1 MSAANSAAR
10 TGVMPQ
16 DTLMWVGAI
25 WLALLV
31 VVALVTPLLPIQSGD
46 VIAFGPRLAPPAASW
61 PLGTDELG
69 RSLLPRVLG
78 AVRVTILLAVM
89 AVVITSVVGTVL
101 GVIAAFSGGTID
113 LIIVRFADVLFSFP
127 ALILAILI
135 AALFGSGQV
144 PAIAAS
150 VLVTLPLFIRAIRS
164 VAISIANQDFVE
176 AAMVSGAGYWRAV
189 FVHITPN
196 VLATA
201 AIQLTY
207 ALSVGMV
214 IESGLSFLGLG
225 VQPPAASLGSLLRA
239 GTAYIG
245 SAPWLVLPAAIILS
259 SAILSV
265 NLIGDGLRDRLAP
278 LQGRQLT

>member
-1 MSAANSAAR
+1 
-10 TGVMPQ
+10 MPQ
-16 DTLMWVGAI
+16 DMLLWGGVI
-25 WLALLV
+25 WLVVLVLAALLS
-31 VVALVTPLLPIQSGD
+31 PLLPIQSGD
-46 VIAFGPRLAPPAASW
+46 VIGFGPRLAPPEARW

-78 AVRVTILLAVM
+78 AVRVTILLAVV
-89 AVVITSVVGTVL
+89 AVAITSIVGTVL
-101 GVIAAFSGGTID
+101 GVVAAFSRGLLD
-113 LIIVRFADVLFSFP
+113 LVIVRLADVLFSFP
-127 ALILAILI
+127 ALILAVLI
-135 AALFGSGQV
+135 AALVGSGQV

-164 VAISIANQDFVE
+164 VAIGVANQDFVE
-176 AAMVSGAGYWRAV
+176 SSMVSGASYKRVV
-189 FVHITPN
+189 FVHIIPN
-196 VLATA
+196 VLTTA

-245 SAPWLVLPAAIILS
+245 SAPWLVLPASIVLS
-259 SAILSV
+259 SAILSI

-278 LQGRQLT
+278 LQGRSLL

>member
-1 MSAANSAAR
+1 
-10 TGVMPQ
+10 MPQ
-16 DTLMWVGAI
+16 DALLWTGVI

-31 VVALVTPLLPIQSGD
+31 VAALVSPLLPIQSGD
-46 VIAFGPRLAPPAASW
+46 VIGFGPRLAPPDAKW
-61 PLGTDELG
+61 LLGTDELG

-78 AVRVTILLAVM
+78 AVRITILLAVA
-89 AVVITSVVGTVL
+89 AVAITSIVGTVL
-101 GVIAAFSGGTID
+101 GVVAAFSGGIVD
-113 LIIVRFADVLFSFP
+113 LAIVRFADVLFSFP

-135 AALFGSGQV
+135 ASLFGSGQV

-164 VAISIANQDFVE
+164 VAIGVANQDFVE
-176 AAMVSGAGYWRAV
+176 ASMVSGAGYWRLV

-207 ALSVGMV
+207 TLSVGMV

-245 SAPWLVLPAAIILS
+245 SAPWLVLPASIVLS

-278 LQGRQLT
+278 LQGRQLL